1 MASLADSLT
10 LKPPV
15 MNEKKKLG
23 LQERAWRVQGE
34 HTSSMMDMLA
44 VAGIY

>member
-15 MNEKKKLG
+15 MNEEKKLG
-23 LQERAWRVQGE
+23 VQEKAGRVRGE

-44 VAGIY
+44 LAGTY

>member
-15 MNEKKKLG
+15 MNEEKKLSV
-23 LQERAWRVQGE
+23 QERAGRVLGE

-44 VAGIY
+44 VAGTY